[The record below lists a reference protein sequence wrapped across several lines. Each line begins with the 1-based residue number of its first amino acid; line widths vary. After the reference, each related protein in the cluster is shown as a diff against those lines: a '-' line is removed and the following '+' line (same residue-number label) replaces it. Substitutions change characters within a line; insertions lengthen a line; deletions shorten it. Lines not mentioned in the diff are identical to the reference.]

1 MSDNNTGCLAVPTG
15 CLTVS
20 IYTYFNKM
28 EWSAEGLDSSN
39 ANQLQKRLNNLVLRG
54 DHNGKKLQASF

>member
-1 MSDNNTGCLAVPTG
+1 ML
-15 CLTVS
+15 S
-20 IYTYFNKM
+20 ILVQDIGRCQLGVGQFQCIYFNKM